1 MESILSFQLILATLF
16 LQDYVLFN
24 TLDQK
29 SGTLT
34 RFFVHVLDSLSLDY
48 FFLRYFKNSNIITR
62 IVE

>member
-1 MESILSFQLILATLF
+1 MESILSFRLILATLF

-34 RFFVHVLDSLSLDY
+34 RFFCSCPRLFRLRL
-48 FFLRYFKNSNIITR
+48 FFLAIFQK
-62 IVE
+62 

>member
-29 SGTLT
+29 SG
-34 RFFVHVLDSLSLDY
+34 DINQI
-48 FFLRYFKNSNIITR
+48 FLFMS
-62 IVE
+62 